1 MVSVELYSK
10 AGCHLCDIM
19 KGSLQQIRK
28 HFPFEFREITIQE
41 GDQYYERFKDRIP
54 VLFMNN
60 EFAFQ
65 YRLPKDQFIE
75 KLKSL
80 SNH

>member
-10 AGCHLCDIM
+10 PGCHLCDIM
-19 KGSLQQIRK
+19 KGSLEQIRK
-28 HFPFEFREITIQE
+28 RFPFEFREITIRE
-41 GDQYYERFKDRIP
+41 GDQYFERFKDRIP
-54 VLFMNN
+54 VLFIDN

-65 YRLPKDQFIE
+65 HRLPEDQFIE

-80 SNH
+80 SKP

>member
-10 AGCHLCDIM
+10 TGCHLCDIM
-19 KGSLQQIRK
+19 KDSLEQVRKQI
-28 HFPFEFREITIQE
+28 PFDFREIIIRE
-41 GDQYYERFKDRIP
+41 GDRDYDRWKERIP

-65 YRLPKDQFIE
+65 YHLPKDQFVN